1 MRNVDSASY
10 GLLAEIL
17 RMEASVM
24 PRLPLLL
31 TFFKPEA
38 STTAADAL
46 RSTARISRLSALV
59 AVRSDQRT
67 EPPYFFKRKKGSL

>member
-1 MRNVDSASY
+1 
-10 GLLAEIL
+10 
-17 RMEASVM
+17 M

-38 STTAADAL
+38 STTLPMRFAQPPGFP
-46 RSTARISRLSALV
+46 RRSALV

-67 EPPYFFKRKKGSL
+67 EPPYFFKRKKGFPMARPAALTWAFPCGG